1 MINKWTHSMY
11 KTSNFSSAIFRYI
24 YLYWMIFCMI

>member
-11 KTSNFSSAIFRYI
+11 KTSNFSSTIFRYV
-24 YLYWMIFCMI
+24 YLYWMIF